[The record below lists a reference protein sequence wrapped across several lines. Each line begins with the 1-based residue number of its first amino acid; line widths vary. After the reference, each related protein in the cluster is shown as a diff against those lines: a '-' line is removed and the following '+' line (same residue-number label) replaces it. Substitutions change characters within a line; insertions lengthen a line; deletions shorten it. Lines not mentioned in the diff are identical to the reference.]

1 MSDHIEGISLSAL
14 DILRR
19 CMNGD
24 ADIRRIEDSISIRRD
39 TLTRCT
45 QSISGMPRGGS
56 GVEDKMAET
65 ICEIAELEQRR
76 TERKREHAAEMCA
89 GMWIVE
95 RLPPDERTALKC
107 IYLEGRGIRGTARAM
122 GYSDSS
128 VRRFIQSG
136 ERRCSDMHMDCMV
149 GFLPE
154 WYEQRELMRHENV

>member
-1 MSDHIEGISLSAL
+1 MSDHIEVIRLNAL

-19 CMNGD
+19 CMDGD
-24 ADIRRIEDSISIRRD
+24 ADIQRIEDSINIRRD

-45 QSISGMPRGGS
+45 QSISGMPRGSS

-95 RLPPDERTALKC
+95 RLPPDERIALKC
-107 IYLEGRGIRGTARAM
+107 IYLEGKSIRGTARAM

-128 VRRFIQSG
+128 VRRFIQAG
-136 ERRCSDMHMDCMV
+136 ERRCAEMYMDSMV

-154 WYEQRELMRHENV
+154 WYEQRELTRHGNG